1 MKILDKYIL
10 KSFLKPFLATFLIVL
25 FVLVMQ
31 ALWLAFEDIAGKGID
46 IIFILKFLYY
56 TALIVTP
63 QALPIGVLLSAIM
76 AMGNFSENYEFAASK
91 SAGISLQRLIR
102 PLIILTILM
111 SFINFLF
118 LNNVYPYAMFKQK
131 NLYVNIKK
139 QKPAMALIPG
149 SFNTDIPGYH
159 IKFDEK
165 YGENEDLLKGVI
177 IYDLTQKKW
186 NNKIITAK
194 TGKIINKEGSKYMTL
209 VLYDGQFYEDHIGN
223 RRTEKNMPVSTASF
237 KEYSIIITIPDNSLL
252 EEEKLKGFHSMK
264 TLSQLKDTIPYY
276 NNDFKEYIKGR
287 AKSLSINA
295 DAKKLVP
302 LIKDTLNLQPNIFD
316 NFDERTQLRLVNSSL
331 TKSKNALNTIKNRKV
346 SFKSRRKILN
356 LHEIEYYNRIAFSL
370 SCLILFF
377 IGAPLGSIIRKGGF
391 GLPMILAIS
400 IYVLYFFTNTFGRN
414 LAEESS
420 ITAFLGSWVSAIL
433 MAPIAILLTR
443 RATKDMGIFN
453 IDVFL
458 QPITAFIKKISSK
471 KTKKNNGAN

>member
-56 TALIVTP
+56 TALLVTP
-63 QALPIGVLLSAIM
+63 QALPIAVLLSAIM

-91 SAGISLQRLIR
+91 SAGISLQRLMR
-102 PLIILTILM
+102 PLIILTVFM

-139 QKPAMALIPG
+139 QKPSMALVPG
-149 SFNTDIPGYH
+149 SFNTEIPGYH

-165 YGENEDLLKGVI
+165 YGENEDLLKRVI

-209 VLYDGQFYEDHIGN
+209 VLYNGQFYEDHIEK
-223 RRTEKNMPVSTASF
+223 RTEKNMPVSTAHF
-237 KEYSIIITIPDNSLL
+237 KEYSIIITMPDDSLL

-276 NNDFKEYIKGR
+276 NDDFQEYIKGR

-295 DAKKLVP
+295 DAKKLIPFV
-302 LIKDTLNLQPNIFD
+302 KDTLNLQPNVFD
-316 NFDERTQLRLVNSSL
+316 NFDERTQLRMINSSIA
-331 TKSKNALNTIKNRKV
+331 KSKNAMSIIINRKE
-346 SFKSRRKILN
+346 SFKFRRKVLN

-400 IYVLYFFTNTFGRN
+400 IYVLYFFANTFGRN

-420 ITAFLGSWVSAIL
+420 ITAFLGSWVSALL
-433 MAPIAILLTR
+433 MVPIAILLTR

-458 QPITAFIKKISSK
+458 QPITTFIKKISSK
-471 KTKKNNGAN
+471 KTKTNNGAN

>member
-471 KTKKNNGAN
+471 KDKKNNGAN

>member
-10 KSFLKPFLATFLIVL
+10 KSFLKPFVATFLIVL

-46 IIFILKFLYY
+46 LIFILKFLYY

-102 PLIILTILM
+102 PLIILTIVM
-111 SFINFLF
+111 SFVNFLF

-149 SFNTDIPGYH
+149 GFNTEIPGYH

-165 YGENEDLLKGVI
+165 YGENEDLLKGVM
-177 IYDLTQKKW
+177 IYDLTDKRW
-186 NNKIITAK
+186 NNKIITAES
-194 TGKIINKEGSKYMTL
+194 GKIINEEGSKYMTL
-209 VLYDGQFYEDHIGN
+209 VLYNGQFFEEHLSPDTN
-223 RRTEKNMPVSTASF
+223 KNMPASSGSF
-237 KEYSIIITIPDNSLL
+237 EEHSIIINIPDDSLL
-252 EEEKLKGFHSMK
+252 EEEKYKNFPNMKNLK
-264 TLSQLKDTIPYY
+264 QLRDTIPFY
-276 NNDFKEYIKGR
+276 NDDFREYIKGR
-287 AKSLSINA
+287 AKTLFHNT
-295 DAKKLVP
+295 DATKLVP
-302 LIKDTLNLQPNIFD
+302 YKNDTSFVKLQPEVFS
-316 NFDERTQLRLVNSSL
+316 NFDKKTQLRLVNSSIA
-331 TKSKNALNTIKNRKV
+331 KSKNTLKIIKNRKS
-346 SFKSRRKILN
+346 SFKFKRKILN
-356 LHEIEYYNRIAFSL
+356 TYEIEYYNRIAFSL

-400 IYVLYFFTNTFGRN
+400 IYVLYFFANTFGRN

-420 ITAFLGSWVSAIL
+420 ITTFLGSWISAIL
-433 MAPIAILLTR
+433 MVPIAILLTR
-443 RATKDMGIFN
+443 RATKDMGMFN

-458 QPITAFIKKISSK
+458 QPITAFFKKITSK
-471 KTKKNNGAN
+471 KDTKI